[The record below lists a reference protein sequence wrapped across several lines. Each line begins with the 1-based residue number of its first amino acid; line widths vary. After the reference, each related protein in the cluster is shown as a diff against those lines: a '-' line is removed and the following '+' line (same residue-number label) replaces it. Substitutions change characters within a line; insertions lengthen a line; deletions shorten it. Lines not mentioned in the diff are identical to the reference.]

1 MHDISLLLIAVLLV
15 CLQIAT
21 LVSATLVNESREIW
35 SSETESMLFSCN
47 TGFKRP
53 RKFYPKLQ
61 NDLKSFNNFK
71 SIDTKATIIN
81 PGSDFSFRCKS
92 TEFKQVVIGKLSQF
106 FALDAST
113 NMCSAAKSKCMVNM
127 NEYAH
132 GKSWSSSNCNT
143 PKCSKSSLKTAVNNA
158 EVYGSK
164 ESALS
169 DRKCYIFSSFSV
181 HSFLFFFYT
190 FYIREAAATILAK
203 DTIPISFCFP
213 FVKNMPCLIA
223 CRDCFLRKLTECC
236 CYFQHFC
243 HSPPRDILV
252 LLLLLAVSHICF
264 FFSISPSLPLCLS
277 PRPSPAAA
285 NHFSQSLRREPPRR
299 FAAKVDTD
307 PSQARA

>member
-1 MHDISLLLIAVLLV
+1 MHDISLLIAVLLV

-21 LVSATLVNESREIW
+21 LVSATLVNESREKC
-35 SSETESMLFSCN
+35 SSEAESMLFSCN
-47 TGFKRP
+47 PGFKRP

-81 PGSDFSFRCKS
+81 PRSDFSFRCKS
-92 TEFKQVVIGKLSQF
+92 TEFKQVVIGKLSQS

-113 NMCSAAKSKCMVNM
+113 KMCSAAKSKCMVNM

-132 GKSWSSSNCNT
+132 GKSWSLSNCNT
-143 PKCSKSSLKTAVNNA
+143 PKCKGSVDCTSTKKVCPTCSKSSLKTAVNNA

-169 DRKCYIFSSFSV
+169 DRKCYIFSSFFV
-181 HSFLFFFYT
+181 HSFFFFFSLYT

-203 DTIPISFCFP
+203 DTICFP

-223 CRDCFLRKLTECC
+223 
-236 CYFQHFC
+236 
-243 HSPPRDILV
+243 
-252 LLLLLAVSHICF
+252 
-264 FFSISPSLPLCLS
+264 
-277 PRPSPAAA
+277 
-285 NHFSQSLRREPPRR
+285 
-299 FAAKVDTD
+299 
-307 PSQARA
+307 